1 VIPSFGP
8 RLGLTNDAKRDFWI
22 KKRAQTKEF
31 SRWECEEL
39 MILFNTISTLE
50 EAREERDKAEAK
62 LDKEREFLLQQQ
74 RAGTLHFNLF
84 LQNPSLKNSYFFL
97 YSIISFLAQSQQQAQ
112 APPPPQIGKSN
123 SIDSLFIVISHMSL
137 LFLLSSLGDDLGSW
151 MANLEITSQDQ
162 QNASAFCTSA
172 ADGFGFL
179 PTYIRFDPTD
189 GMLCTLLVP
198 TPDEIEVAPRLEI
211 FGEKMGLQS
220 IKETVPNGIE
230 DQFVKFFEK
239 HWKLGLKNN
248 GRVQLKSKNLEDGIA
263 SSSSYEDCHHTFGN
277 EAYLSV
283 IEHKGSE
290 ASAFPAISQA
300 AVTATNFA
308 IGLLKRG
315 VPRQSCIIPV
325 IGHSGIAMV
334 IGATIILEATFP
346 TFIPLSKHLDL
357 SDPYESKVA
366 FAYIKKAS
374 DHCLA
379 LSQLLLGISAP
390 DVRQVPQVHMAL
402 DLSNNRSLFIKTID
416 RETYQR
422 GIGLFSDH
430 NQDPTDVEPGIQNM
444 MMVFNKLYNSATAR
458 PYVAFPLS
466 IRTPD
471 SASKKLYQII
481 YQNLSTLG
489 FVIGAPNRMTDEDN
503 YNKYCISLRRAVDA
517 VHAAGVLHVD
527 LYLSNVMWKKTGDEV
542 EIKIIDW
549 DASQLLSQEDFHPN
563 IKSKLEDHLH
573 FQVTFGPEHDKLYL
587 SILDLEKDVYSEYWD
602 QLSSGNKGT
611 IDNAFFS
618 LLNFILERMGK

>member
-1 VIPSFGP
+1 
-8 RLGLTNDAKRDFWI
+8 
-22 KKRAQTKEF
+22 
-31 SRWECEEL
+31 
-39 MILFNTISTLE
+39 
-50 EAREERDKAEAK
+50 
-62 LDKEREFLLQQQ
+62 
-74 RAGTLHFNLF
+74 
-84 LQNPSLKNSYFFL
+84 
-97 YSIISFLAQSQQQAQ
+97 
-112 APPPPQIGKSN
+112 
-123 SIDSLFIVISHMSL
+123 MS
-137 LFLLSSLGDDLGSW
+137 FLLSSLGEDLVSC
-151 MANLEITSQDQ
+151 MANLEITSKEQ
-162 QNASAFCTSA
+162 QNASTFCTSA

-189 GMLCTLLVP
+189 GMLSTLLVP
-198 TPDEIEVAPRLEI
+198 TPDEIEAAPRLEI

-220 IKETVPNGIE
+220 IQETVSNGIE
-230 DQFVKFFEK
+230 DQFLKFFKK
-239 HWKLGLKNN
+239 HSKLGLTNN

-277 EAYLSV
+277 NAYLSV

-300 AVTATNFA
+300 AVIATNFA

-334 IGATIILEATFP
+334 IGATIILEPTFP

-379 LSQLLLGISAP
+379 LYQLLLGISAP
-390 DVRQVPQVHMAL
+390 DVRQVPQMAL

-416 RETYQR
+416 LETYQR

-430 NQDPTDVEPGIQNM
+430 NQDPMHVEPGIQNM
-444 MMVFNKLYNSATAR
+444 MMVFNKLYNSAAR

-527 LYLSNVMWKKTGDEV
+527 LYLSNVMWKKTRDEV

-563 IKSKLEDHLH
+563 IKSKLEEHLH
-573 FQVTFGPEHDKLYL
+573 LQVTFGPEHDKLYL
-587 SILDLEKDVYSEYWD
+587 SILDLEKDDYSEYWNL
-602 QLSSGNKGT
+602 LSSGDKGT
-611 IDNAFFS
+611 IDTAFFS
-618 LLNFILERMGK
+618 LLSFSLDRKGK